1 MNYNKKAEEIF
12 ETLTKRKK
20 YIGELSSNISQGES
34 GVLLYLLN
42 AKSNVS
48 QSELSENLGVTMPR
62 IVAVINTLQKKELIE
77 KTLDSNDKRKSIIS
91 ITNKGKDNI
100 IKKKKD
106 AIKFIENVIKELD
119 ELEIEQ
125 YIAISKKIEKILL
138 IKNLLN

>member
-62 IVAVINTLQKKELIE
+62 IVAVINTLQNKELIE
-77 KTLDSNDKRKSIIS
+77 KKLDPNDKRKSIIS

-119 ELEIEQ
+119 EQEIEQ
-125 YIAISKKIEKILL
+125 YIAISKKIERISNKIEV
-138 IKNLLN
+138 

>member
-42 AKSNVS
+42 SNSNVS

-62 IVAVINTLQKKELIE
+62 IVVLINTLQKKELIE
-77 KTLDSNDKRKSIIS
+77 KNLDSNDKRKSIIS

-100 IKKKKD
+100 IKKKKE

-119 ELEIEQ
+119 EQEIEQ
-125 YIAISKKIEKILL
+125 YIDISKKIERISNKI
-138 IKNLLN
+138 

>member
-20 YIGELSSNISQGES
+20 YIGELSSSISQGES

-42 AKSNVS
+42 ANSNVS
-48 QSELSENLGVTMPR
+48 QSELSEKLGVTMPR

-77 KTLDSNDKRKSIIS
+77 KNVDSTDKRKSIIS

-119 ELEIEQ
+119 EQEIEQ
-125 YIAISKKIEKILL
+125 YIAISKKIEQISNKIEV
-138 IKNLLN
+138 

>member
-42 AKSNVS
+42 ANSNVS

-77 KTLDSNDKRKSIIS
+77 KNIDSTDKRKSIIS

-119 ELEIEQ
+119 EQEIEQ
-125 YIAISKKIEKILL
+125 YIAISKKIEQISNKIEV
-138 IKNLLN
+138 

>member
-42 AKSNVS
+42 ANSNVS

-77 KTLDSNDKRKSIIS
+77 KNVDSTDKRKSIIS

-100 IKKKKD
+100 IKKKED

-119 ELEIEQ
+119 EQEIEQ
-125 YIAISKKIEKILL
+125 YIAISKKIEQISNKIEV
-138 IKNLLN
+138 

>member
-42 AKSNVS
+42 SNSNVS

-77 KTLDSNDKRKSIIS
+77 KNVDSTDKRKSIIS

-119 ELEIEQ
+119 EQEIEQ

>member
-20 YIGELSSNISQGES
+20 YIEELSSNISQGES

-42 AKSNVS
+42 VNSNVS
-48 QSELSENLGVTMPR
+48 QSELSEKLGVTMPR

-77 KTLDSNDKRKSIIS
+77 KNVDYTDKRKSIIS

-119 ELEIEQ
+119 EQEIEQ
-125 YIAISKKIEKILL
+125 YIAISKKIERISNKIEV
-138 IKNLLN
+138 

>member
-42 AKSNVS
+42 ANSNVS
-48 QSELSENLGVTMPR
+48 QSELSESLGVTMPR
-62 IVAVINTLQKKELIE
+62 IVAVINTLHKKELIE
-77 KTLDSNDKRKSIIS
+77 KNIDSTDKRKSIIS

-119 ELEIEQ
+119 EQEIEQ
-125 YIAISKKIEKILL
+125 YIAISKKIEQISNKIEV
-138 IKNLLN
+138 

>member
-42 AKSNVS
+42 ANSNVS

-77 KTLDSNDKRKSIIS
+77 KNVDSTDKRKSIIS

-119 ELEIEQ
+119 EQEIEQ
-125 YIAISKKIEKILL
+125 YIAISKKIERISNKI
-138 IKNLLN
+138 

>member
-42 AKSNVS
+42 VKSNVS
-48 QSELSENLGVTMPR
+48 QSELSEKLGVTMPR

-77 KTLDSNDKRKSIIS
+77 KNVDSTDKRKSIIS

-119 ELEIEQ
+119 EQEIEQ
-125 YIAISKKIEKILL
+125 YIAISKKIERISNKIEV
-138 IKNLLN
+138 

>member
-20 YIGELSSNISQGES
+20 YIEELSSNISQGES

-42 AKSNVS
+42 VKSNVS
-48 QSELSENLGVTMPR
+48 QSELSEKLGVTMPR

-77 KTLDSNDKRKSIIS
+77 KNVDSTDKRKSIIS

-100 IKKKKD
+100 IKKKED

-119 ELEIEQ
+119 EQEIEQ
-125 YIAISKKIEKILL
+125 YIAISKKIERISNKIEV
-138 IKNLLN
+138 

>member
-20 YIGELSSNISQGES
+20 YIEELSSNISQGES

-42 AKSNVS
+42 VNSNVS
-48 QSELSENLGVTMPR
+48 QSELSEKLGVTMPR

-77 KTLDSNDKRKSIIS
+77 KNVDSTDKRKSIIS

-119 ELEIEQ
+119 EQEIEQ
-125 YIAISKKIEKILL
+125 YIAISKKIERISNKIEV
-138 IKNLLN
+138 

>member
-42 AKSNVS
+42 SNSNVS

-62 IVAVINTLQKKELIE
+62 IVALINTLQKKELIE
-77 KTLDSNDKRKSIIS
+77 KNLDSNDKRKSIIS

-119 ELEIEQ
+119 EQEIEQ
-125 YIAISKKIEKILL
+125 YIDISKKIERISNKI
-138 IKNLLN
+138 

>member
-62 IVAVINTLQKKELIE
+62 IVAVINTLQNKELIE
-77 KTLDSNDKRKSIIS
+77 KKLDPNDKRKSIVS

-119 ELEIEQ
+119 EQEIEQ
-125 YIAISKKIEKILL
+125 YIAISKKIERISNKIEV
-138 IKNLLN
+138 

>member
-42 AKSNVS
+42 VKSNVS
-48 QSELSENLGVTMPR
+48 QSELSEKLGVTMPR

-77 KTLDSNDKRKSIIS
+77 KNVDSTDKRKSIIS
-91 ITNKGKDNI
+91 ITKKGKNNI

-119 ELEIEQ
+119 EQEIEQ
-125 YIAISKKIEKILL
+125 YIAISKKIERISNKIEV
-138 IKNLLN
+138 

>member
-42 AKSNVS
+42 ANSNVS
-48 QSELSENLGVTMPR
+48 QSELSESLGVTMPR
-62 IVAVINTLQKKELIE
+62 IVAVINTLHKKELIE
-77 KTLDSNDKRKSIIS
+77 KNIDSTDKRKSIIS

-119 ELEIEQ
+119 EQEIEQ
-125 YIAISKKIEKILL
+125 YIAISKKIERISNKIEV
-138 IKNLLN
+138 

>member
-77 KTLDSNDKRKSIIS
+77 KNVDSTDKRKSIIS

-125 YIAISKKIEKILL
+125 YIAISKKIEQISNKIEV
-138 IKNLLN
+138 

>member
-62 IVAVINTLQKKELIE
+62 IVAVINTLQNKELIE
-77 KTLDSNDKRKSIIS
+77 KNLDSNDKRKSIIS

-119 ELEIEQ
+119 EQEIEQ
-125 YIAISKKIEKILL
+125 YIAISKKIERISNKIEV
-138 IKNLLN
+138 

>member
-34 GVLLYLLN
+34 GVLLYLLKVN
-42 AKSNVS
+42 SNVS
-48 QSELSENLGVTMPR
+48 QSELSEKLGVTMPR

-77 KTLDSNDKRKSIIS
+77 KNVDSTDKRKSIIS

-100 IKKKKD
+100 IKKKED

-119 ELEIEQ
+119 EQEIEQ
-125 YIAISKKIEKILL
+125 YIAISKKIERISNKIEV
-138 IKNLLN
+138 

>member
-42 AKSNVS
+42 ANSNVS

-77 KTLDSNDKRKSIIS
+77 KNVDSTDKRKSIIS

-119 ELEIEQ
+119 EQEIEQ
-125 YIAISKKIEKILL
+125 YIAISKKIEQISNKIEV
-138 IKNLLN
+138 

>member
-77 KTLDSNDKRKSIIS
+77 KNVDSTDKRKSIIS

-119 ELEIEQ
+119 EQEIEQ
-125 YIAISKKIEKILL
+125 YIAISKKIERISNKIEV
-138 IKNLLN
+138 

>member
-42 AKSNVS
+42 ANSNVS

-77 KTLDSNDKRKSIIS
+77 KNIDSTDKRKSIIS

-100 IKKKKD
+100 IKKKED

-119 ELEIEQ
+119 EQEIEQ
-125 YIAISKKIEKILL
+125 YIAISKKIERISNKIEV
-138 IKNLLN
+138 

>member
-42 AKSNVS
+42 TNSNVS

-77 KTLDSNDKRKSIIS
+77 KNVDSTDKRKSIIS

-119 ELEIEQ
+119 EQEIEQ
-125 YIAISKKIEKILL
+125 YIAISKKIERISNKIEV
-138 IKNLLN
+138 

>member
-34 GVLLYLLN
+34 GVLLYLLKVN
-42 AKSNVS
+42 SNVS
-48 QSELSENLGVTMPR
+48 QSELSEKLGVTMPR

-77 KTLDSNDKRKSIIS
+77 KNVDSTDKRKSIIS
-91 ITNKGKDNI
+91 ITKKGKNNI

-119 ELEIEQ
+119 EQEIEQ
-125 YIAISKKIEKILL
+125 YIAISKKIERISNKIEV
-138 IKNLLN
+138 

>member
-119 ELEIEQ
+119 EQEIEQ
-125 YIAISKKIEKILL
+125 YIAISKKIERISNKIEV
-138 IKNLLN
+138 

>member
-20 YIGELSSNISQGES
+20 YIGELSFNISQGES

-42 AKSNVS
+42 ANSYVS

-77 KTLDSNDKRKSIIS
+77 KNVDSTDKRKSIIS

-119 ELEIEQ
+119 EQEIEQ
-125 YIAISKKIEKILL
+125 YIAISKKIEQISNKIEV
-138 IKNLLN
+138 

>member
-42 AKSNVS
+42 VNSNVS

-77 KTLDSNDKRKSIIS
+77 KNVNSTDKRKSIIS

-119 ELEIEQ
+119 EQEIEQ
-125 YIAISKKIEKILL
+125 YIAISKKIEQISNKI
-138 IKNLLN
+138 

>member
-42 AKSNVS
+42 VNSNVS
-48 QSELSENLGVTMPR
+48 QSELSEKLGVTMPR

-77 KTLDSNDKRKSIIS
+77 KNVDSTDKRKSIIS
-91 ITNKGKDNI
+91 ITKKGKNNI

-119 ELEIEQ
+119 EQEIEQ
-125 YIAISKKIEKILL
+125 YIAISKKIERISNKIEV
-138 IKNLLN
+138 

>member
-42 AKSNVS
+42 VNSNVS

-77 KTLDSNDKRKSIIS
+77 KNVNSTDKRKSIIS

-119 ELEIEQ
+119 EQEIEQ
-125 YIAISKKIEKILL
+125 YIAISKKIERISNKIEV
-138 IKNLLN
+138 

>member
-42 AKSNVS
+42 VKSNVS
-48 QSELSENLGVTMPR
+48 QSELSEKLGVTMPR
-62 IVAVINTLQKKELIE
+62 IVTVINTLQKKELIE
-77 KTLDSNDKRKSIIS
+77 KNVDSTDKRKSIIS

-100 IKKKKD
+100 IKKKED

-119 ELEIEQ
+119 EQEIEQ
-125 YIAISKKIEKILL
+125 YIAISKKIERISNKIEV
-138 IKNLLN
+138 

>member
-42 AKSNVS
+42 VKSNVS
-48 QSELSENLGVTMPR
+48 QSELSEKLGVTMPR
-62 IVAVINTLQKKELIE
+62 IVAVINTLQNKELIE
-77 KTLDSNDKRKSIIS
+77 KKLDPNDKRKSIIS

-119 ELEIEQ
+119 EQEIEQ
-125 YIAISKKIEKILL
+125 YIDISKKIERISNKI
-138 IKNLLN
+138 

>member
-42 AKSNVS
+42 VNSNVS
-48 QSELSENLGVTMPR
+48 QSELSEKLGVTMPR

-77 KTLDSNDKRKSIIS
+77 KNVDSIDKRKSIIS
-91 ITNKGKDNI
+91 ITKKGKNNI

-119 ELEIEQ
+119 EQEIEQ
-125 YIAISKKIEKILL
+125 YIAISKKIERISNKIEV
-138 IKNLLN
+138 

>member
-12 ETLTKRKK
+12 ETLIKRKK
-20 YIGELSSNISQGES
+20 YIGELSSSISQGES

-62 IVAVINTLQKKELIE
+62 IVAVINTLQNKELIE
-77 KTLDSNDKRKSIIS
+77 KNLDSNDKRKSIIS

-119 ELEIEQ
+119 EQEIEQ
-125 YIAISKKIEKILL
+125 YIAISKKIEQISNKIEV
-138 IKNLLN
+138 

>member
-12 ETLTKRKK
+12 ETPTKRKK

-42 AKSNVS
+42 VKSNVS
-48 QSELSENLGVTMPR
+48 QSELSEKLGVTMPR

-77 KTLDSNDKRKSIIS
+77 KNVDSTDKRKSIIS

-100 IKKKKD
+100 IKKKED

-119 ELEIEQ
+119 EQEIEQ
-125 YIAISKKIEKILL
+125 YIAISKKIERISNKIEV
-138 IKNLLN
+138 

>member
-42 AKSNVS
+42 VKSNVS
-48 QSELSENLGVTMPR
+48 QSELSEKLGVTMPR

-77 KTLDSNDKRKSIIS
+77 KNVDSTDKRKSIIS

-100 IKKKKD
+100 IKKKED

-119 ELEIEQ
+119 EQEIEQ
-125 YIAISKKIEKILL
+125 YIAISKKIERISNKIEV
-138 IKNLLN
+138 

>member
-42 AKSNVS
+42 TNSNVS

-62 IVAVINTLQKKELIE
+62 IVALINTLQKKELIE
-77 KTLDSNDKRKSIIS
+77 KNLDSNDKRKSIIS

-100 IKKKKD
+100 IKRKKD

-119 ELEIEQ
+119 EQEIEQ
-125 YIAISKKIEKILL
+125 YIAISKKIERISNKIEV
-138 IKNLLN
+138 